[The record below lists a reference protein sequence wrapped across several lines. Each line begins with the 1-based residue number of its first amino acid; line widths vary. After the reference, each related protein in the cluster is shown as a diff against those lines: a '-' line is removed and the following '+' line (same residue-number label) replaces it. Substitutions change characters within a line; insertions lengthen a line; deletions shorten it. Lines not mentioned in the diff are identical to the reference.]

1 MYWDTEG
8 ILKHYEEVLE
18 QNGEH
23 PWIWL
28 FDGEGFGFLH
38 SMQIA
43 TALGLVN
50 LLKNKYGK
58 CLMEIRITHPT
69 VYIKSLYGVIY
80 PFLDEKIDSII
91 QWGE

>member
-28 FDGEGFGFLH
+28 FDGEDFGFMH
-38 SMQIA
+38 SLQIA
-43 TALGLVN
+43 TAIGIID

-58 CLMEIRITHPT
+58 CLMEIRIINPT
-69 VYIKSLYGVIY
+69 VYIKSLYRIIY
-80 PFLDEKIDSII
+80 PFLDEKIDNMI
-91 QWGE
+91 QWID